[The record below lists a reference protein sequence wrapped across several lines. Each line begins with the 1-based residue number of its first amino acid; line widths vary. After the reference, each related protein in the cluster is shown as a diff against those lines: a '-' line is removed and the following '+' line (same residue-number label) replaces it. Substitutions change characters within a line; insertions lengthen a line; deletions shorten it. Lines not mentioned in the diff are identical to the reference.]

1 MGVGDEAEEEKKEE
15 KGDKGAFSLV
25 SPVGVMAVATPALL
39 GDSRG
44 SPNTSRCSETPPRL
58 FFTWRSRLGL
68 GLFGSGLLLCGDGV
82 TVQDD
87 FFC

>member
-1 MGVGDEAEEEKKEE
+1 MGVGDDAEEAKQEE
-15 KGDKGAFSLV
+15 KVDKGSFSLG
-25 SPVGVMAVATPALL
+25 SPVGVVAVATPAPL
-39 GDSRG
+39 GDGRG

-58 FFTWRSRLGL
+58 FFTWRRRLGL